1 MTIKQGWIGLFSGAF
16 LCAIASGQT
25 ISMPAA
31 TPGHARAHFR
41 LVVPKRAAAAPSAA
55 PVYLGTPVG
64 LTPAN
69 VHTLYGFST
78 RASAPAGK
86 KVTIALVEA
95 YDDPNI
101 EADLAIFDAQFNLPA
116 CTQANGCFR
125 KLYAAG
131 SAPNPDAGWALET
144 SLDVEWAHAIA
155 PKAKILLVEAASDGL
170 VDLFNAVIEAAQNAN
185 VVSMSWGA
193 PEFSEETQV
202 DAVFEAFSSV
212 AFVASSGD
220 SGFGAFYPAASPYVL
235 AVGGTTIEV
244 DFSHRG
250 VAQRLLE
257 LGWSSSSGA
266 LSQFEPPSSA
276 QSTFLNGIASRAIPD
291 VAYIADPV
299 TGLAVFDSVP
309 YQGYYGWLQVGGTS
323 AGTPQW
329 SALIALADSASG
341 TAVNA
346 SQAAYAM
353 YSSGSNNG
361 GPLNDITIGTNGLCG
376 KTCLAAPGY
385 DFVTGLGTPNGSEII
400 KLLGV
405 QP

>member
-1 MTIKQGWIGLFSGAF
+1 MNTKQGFIGLVSCAIA
-16 LCAIASGQT
+16 CAIASGHT

-31 TPGHARAHFR
+31 MPGHARAHFR
-41 LVVPKRAAAAPSAA
+41 LVVPKRTAAAPSAA

-69 VHTLYGFST
+69 VHTLYGFPT
-78 RASAPAGK
+78 QASAPAGK
-86 KVTIALVEA
+86 GATIALVEA

-101 EADLAIFDAQFNLPA
+101 EADLAIFDAQFNLPP
-116 CTQANGCFR
+116 CTQANGCFQ

-131 SAPNPDAGWALET
+131 SAPKTNKGWALET
-144 SLDVEWAHAIA
+144 SLDVEWAHAMA
-155 PKAKILLVEAASDGL
+155 PNAKILLVEGASDSL
-170 VDLFNAVIEAAQNAN
+170 SDLFTAVIAAAQNAN
-185 VVSMSWGA
+185 VVSMSWGG

-235 AVGGTTIEV
+235 AVGGTTVEV
-244 DFSHRG
+244 AYSHRG
-250 VAQRLLE
+250 VARRLLE

-266 LSQFEPPSSA
+266 FSQFEPPSPA
-276 QSTFLNGIASRAIPD
+276 QSVFLKNIASRAVPD

-341 TAVNA
+341 SAVNT
-346 SQAAYAM
+346 SQAAYAL
-353 YSSGSNNG
+353 YSSESNIG

-385 DFVTGLGTPNGSEII
+385 DFVTGLGTPNGGEII